1 MTGGNE
7 PMRERIIRT
16 AWRLFD
22 ENGYENTTVDR
33 IIEECGISKGG
44 FYHYFH
50 AKDDLL
56 EELALL
62 LDQAYEKLKLPANK
76 SVYDRL
82 LWATAQVY
90 RYIEEEIPVEILALV
105 YSSQVVKKGD
115 KYLLNHRRYY
125 FKFLTALITEGQ
137 KKGELRTDRTS
148 RELVRFYAMQERA
161 VLYDWCISGG
171 NYPLAAYG
179 IEMLDFFA
187 RNIRAEKGS
196 GCPPQTDK

>member
-1 MTGGNE
+1 MTIQSE
-7 PMRERIIRT
+7 SMREKIIRT
-16 AWRLFD
+16 AWELFD
-22 ENGYENTTVDR
+22 ESGYENTTVDH
-33 IIEECGISKGG
+33 IIEACGISKGG

-56 EELALL
+56 AELALL
-62 LDQAYEKLKLPANK
+62 LDKQYEKLKIPAGL
-76 SVYDRL
+76 SVYEKL
-82 LWATAQVY
+82 IWATTRVY

-125 FKFLTALITEGQ
+125 FKFLTNLITEGQ
-137 KKGELRTDRTS
+137 KKGELRTERTS

-171 NYPLAAYG
+171 NYPLSGYG
-179 IEMLDFFA
+179 IEMLDFFV
-187 RNIRAEKGS
+187 RNIRAENS
-196 GCPPQTDK
+196 RQA

>member
-1 MTGGNE
+1 MGE
-7 PMRERIIRT
+7 AMRDRIIAT

-22 ENGYENTTVDR
+22 EKGYDATTVDQ

-44 FYHYFH
+44 FYHYFR

-56 EELALL
+56 EELTLM
-62 LDQAYEKLKLPANK
+62 LDREYERIELPGDMG
-76 SVYDRL
+76 VYDRL
-82 LWATAQVY
+82 LYATTRVY
-90 RYIEEEIPVEILALV
+90 RYIEEHIPVEILALV

-125 FKFLTALITEGQ
+125 FKFLSALITEGQ
-137 KKGELRTDRTS
+137 ERGELLSDRTS

-161 VLYDWCISGG
+161 VLYDWCICGG
-171 NYPLAAYG
+171 NYPLSTYG

-187 RNIRAEKGS
+187 RNIRRQS
-196 GCPPQTDK
+196 GERG

>member
-1 MTGGNE
+1 MTAQSE
-7 PMRERIIRT
+7 ATRSRIIAT

-22 ENGYENTTVDR
+22 ENGYENTTVDQ
-33 IIEECGISKGG
+33 IIEECGLSKGG
-44 FYHYFH
+44 FYHYFR

-62 LDQAYEKLKLPANK
+62 LDEQYEKLKFPAGL
-76 SVYDRL
+76 SVYEKL
-82 LWATAQVY
+82 IWATEKVY

-105 YSSQVVKKGD
+105 YSSQVVKEGD

-137 KKGELRTDRTS
+137 KNGEFRTERTS

-171 NYPLAAYG
+171 NYPLSAYG
-179 IEMLDFFA
+179 IEMLDFFV
-187 RNIRAEKGS
+187 RNIKAEKAAEA
-196 GCPPQTDK
+196 

>member
-1 MTGGNE
+1 MKDRKKLILDTAEALFYEKGFE
-7 PMRERIIRT
+7 QTSIQDILDRT
-16 AWRLFD
+16 FL
-22 ENGYENTTVDR
+22 
-33 IIEECGISKGG
+33 SKGG

-62 LDQAYEKLKLPANK
+62 LDKQYEKLKIPAGL
-76 SVYDRL
+76 SVYDKL
-82 LWATAQVY
+82 IWATTRVY
-90 RYIEEEIPVEILALV
+90 RYIEEELPVEILALV

-125 FKFLTALITEGQ
+125 FKFLTNLIAEGQ
-137 KKGELRTDRTS
+137 KKGEFRTERSS

-171 NYPLAAYG
+171 NYPLSGYG
-179 IEMLDFFA
+179 IEMLDFFV
-187 RNIRAEKGS
+187 RNIRAENS
-196 GCPPQTDK
+196 PQA

>member
-1 MTGGNE
+1 MTAQSEAIRG
-7 PMRERIIRT
+7 RIIAA

-22 ENGYENTTVDR
+22 ENGYENTTVDQ
-33 IIEECGISKGG
+33 IVEACGISKGG
-44 FYHYFH
+44 FYHYFR

-62 LDQAYEKLKLPANK
+62 LDEQYERLQFPAGLSAYEKLI
-76 SVYDRL
+76 
-82 LWATAQVY
+82 WATAQVY

-105 YSSQVVKKGD
+105 YSSQVVKEGD

-125 FKFLTALITEGQ
+125 FKFLAALITEGQ
-137 KKGELRTDRTS
+137 RSGEFRTERSS

-171 NYPLAAYG
+171 NYPLSAYG
-179 IEMLDFFA
+179 IEMLDFFV
-187 RNIRAEKGS
+187 RNIKAEK
-196 GCPPQTDK
+196 TAEA

>member
-1 MTGGNE
+1 MTVQSGSV
-7 PMRERIIRT
+7 REKIIRT
-16 AWRLFD
+16 AWQLFD
-22 ENGYENTTVDR
+22 ENGYENTTVDQ
-33 IIEECGISKGG
+33 IIESCGISKGG

-62 LDQAYEKLKLPANK
+62 LDRQYERLEFPAGFGAYEKLI
-76 SVYDRL
+76 
-82 LWATAQVY
+82 WATAQVY
-90 RYIEEEIPVEILALV
+90 RYIEEESPVEILALV

-137 KKGELRTDRTS
+137 KAGEFRAERTS

-171 NYPLAAYG
+171 NYPLSTYG
-179 IEMLDFFA
+179 IEMLDFFV
-187 RNIRAEKGS
+187 RNIRAEKS
-196 GCPPQTDK
+196 GEA